1 VQNLPASQSNPQA
14 ATNPPAQASVA
25 NLAAA
30 KPAVATTGA
39 AVNAVVKL
47 VEAKDAAKLAMSVLT
62 KSRATP
68 HVPTAPKALAD
79 VAEAIAP
86 TDAVAKRLPRQKL
99 TTQLFQPRLWPQAA
113 KPPSARRVKKP
124 TVAVVVVD
132 AVNAQVKP
140 RQTHNCP

>member
-1 VQNLPASQSNPQA
+1 V
-14 ATNPPAQASVA
+14 

-39 AVNAVVKL
+39 AVNAVVKP
-47 VEAKDAAKLAMSVLT
+47 VAAKAVAKAVMSAVQIPRT
-62 KSRATP
+62 TP
-68 HVPTAPKALAD
+68 HVPTALRALAG

-132 AVNAQVKP
+132 AVSAQVKP
-140 RQTHNCP
+140 RQMHNCP